1 LHYLERGGG
10 GEMEYRDKALFLLRA
25 GAAVDASDNN
35 GETPLMASVAVSI
48 HNMIDFFL
56 DQGADPKRSNAAGET
71 LLRIALRTRDV
82 SLVNRFGALS

>member
-1 LHYLERGGG
+1 
-10 GEMEYRDKALFLLRA
+10 
-25 GAAVDASDNN
+25 
-35 GETPLMASVAVSI
+35 MASVAASI